1 MRVDELIGSLMK
13 KLMRV
18 DELIEETY
26 DLLSKW
32 YKELALKVKVS
43 MKWNDSKKKKKRLFK
58 INRVWLSG

>member
-1 MRVDELIGSLMK
+1 MK

-43 MKWNDSKKKKKRLFK
+43 MKWNDSKKKKKKDFLK
-58 INRVWLSG
+58 

>member
-18 DELIEETY
+18 DELREETY

-43 MKWNDSKKKKKRLFK
+43 MKWNDSKKKKKKDFLK
-58 INRVWLSG
+58 